1 MPLCGLK
8 ISACCAILS
17 TWGVLQL
24 AITGVLLYTKS
35 LAFID
40 DIEVEDREGGYTAN
54 QLLQKIDAGYEQS
67 ALNCWIASLLY
78 LATLCVSAQQ
88 YWANHQLEVEQF
100 KATQF

>member
-8 ISACCAILS
+8 FSACCAVLS

-24 AITGVLLYTKS
+24 AITGLLLYTKS

-40 DIEVEDREGGYTAN
+40 DIEVDLNRQGGWTAN
-54 QLLQKIDAGYEQS
+54 QLLSALDAGYEQS
-67 ALNCWIASLLY
+67 ALNCWIAALLY

-88 YWANHQLEVEQF
+88 YWANSQQEDQF